1 MKTIVI
7 LFVALFGVCLPAY
20 AGDNSLEKFISN
32 FDYEARH
39 VRI

>member
-7 LFVALFGVCLPAY
+7 LFVALFSVFLPAY

-32 FDYEARH
+32 PETCVKTMY
-39 VRI
+39 